1 MKILTVTELT
11 LAIKREL
18 EPRFNQVQV
27 EGEVTNIR
35 AQSSGHLYFS
45 LKDQGAQISAVL
57 FKGNARNVSC
67 LPKAGD
73 RVILKGELS
82 LYAPR
87 GNYQIIVRQLEH
99 AGVGELLVKLHALK
113 EALKARGWLSP
124 EHKKPL
130 PKYPKTIGVV
140 TSPTGSVIQDI
151 IHVLK
156 RRYPTFHLILNPVRV
171 QGKEAAQEIAAAIQ
185 ELNWRG
191 DIDVIIVGRGGG
203 SLEDLWPFN
212 EEVVASAIFH
222 SKIPIISAV
231 GHETDVTLADC
242 VADVRAPTPSAAA
255 EISVQELSAQ
265 REFLVRSGLQLDRI
279 LKQKIAHLKAVVAGF
294 SHHPRLAC
302 PYAILSEHYQ
312 RVDDFSS
319 HLDVAI
325 KYKMHR
331 ELMGLKG
338 ARERLRAALP
348 AAKMSLL
355 REKLCAFQKGIDH
368 AGTLLVQQKK
378 QNLRQLSEMLS
389 AVNPQSILKKG
400 YCIPFKEKNSSVMMS
415 ASEGSQGMG
424 VTLRFHDGQITT
436 RIEEIKKD
444 NG

>member
-18 EPRFNQVQV
+18 EPRFNHIQV
-27 EGEVTNIR
+27 EGEITNLR
-35 AQSSGHLYFS
+35 TQSSGHLYFS

-57 FKGNARNVSC
+57 FKGNARNVSK

-87 GNYQIIVRQLEH
+87 GSYQIIVRELEH
-99 AGVGELLVKLHALK
+99 AGVGELLVKLHELK
-113 EALKARGWLSP
+113 EELKRRGWLSP

-130 PKYPKTIGVV
+130 PKYPRTIGVV

-156 RRYPTFHLILNPVRV
+156 RRYPTFHLILSPVRV
-171 QGKEAAQEIAAAIQ
+171 QGKEAAPEIAAAIRD
-185 ELNWRG
+185 LNRRG
-191 DIDVIIVGRGGG
+191 GIDVMIVGRGGG

-212 EEVVASAIFH
+212 EEIVASAIFH
-222 SKIPIISAV
+222 SKVPVISAV

-255 EISVQELSAQ
+255 EISVQELSSQ
-265 REFLVRSGLQLDRI
+265 REFLIQSGYQLDRI
-279 LKQKIAHLKAVVAGF
+279 LKQRMVHLKSLVAGVAR
-294 SHHPRLAC
+294 HPRLAS
-302 PYAILSEHYQ
+302 PYAILSEHFQ

-325 KYKMHR
+325 KHKMTR
-331 ELMGLKG
+331 EMMGLK
-338 ARERLRAALP
+338 AIKERLRGALP
-348 AAKMSLL
+348 TAKTTHL
-355 REKLCAFQKGIDH
+355 REKLLTFQKGIDH
-368 AGTLLVQQKK
+368 AELLLIQQKK
-378 QNLRQLSEMLS
+378 QNLRQVSEMLT
-389 AVNPQSILKKG
+389 AVNPTSILKKG
-400 YCIPFKEKNSSVMMS
+400 YCIPFKEKSSSVMMS
-415 ASEGSQGMG
+415 ASDGFVGMG
-424 VTLRFHDGQITT
+424 LSLRFHDGHITT
-436 RIEEIKKD
+436 RIEEIKK
-444 NG
+444 NNE